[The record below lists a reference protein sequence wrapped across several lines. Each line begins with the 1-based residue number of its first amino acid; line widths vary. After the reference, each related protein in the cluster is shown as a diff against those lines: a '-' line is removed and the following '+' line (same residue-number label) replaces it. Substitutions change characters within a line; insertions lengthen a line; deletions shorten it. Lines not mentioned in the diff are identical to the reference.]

1 MEKIGI
7 DVHKT
12 ASQVCILTET
22 GEVLERRIQTSRESL
37 SRHLGNR
44 EAARILIEAS
54 TESEWVARC
63 LEQLGHE
70 VVVADPNFA
79 PMYATRSRRV
89 KTDRRDARALCDA
102 CHLGAYR
109 PAHRSTD
116 GSRDRRARL
125 AVREVLVGMR
135 TKMISLVRALVR
147 GQGLRIPSG
156 GAVTFAR
163 RLSKVELS
171 KELAEQAAPLLS
183 VLETVNE
190 QLRAADASL
199 EQAARDDV
207 LVQRLCTARSVGVG
221 PVTAVTF
228 VATVDQVERF
238 ESAKALRCLVKWAER
253 IAARRGKR
261 IAAVALARKL
271 AGILYAMWRDGTR
284 FGEVTGN
291 AAKAAA

>member
-1 MEKIGI
+1 M
-7 DVHKT
+7 
-12 ASQVCILTET
+12 
-22 GEVLERRIQTSRESL
+22 
-37 SRHLGNR
+37 LGDAYMKKGAMK
-44 EAARILIEAS
+44 EAYEEYSYAAEGYS
-54 TESEWVARC
+54 KKGESEKAN
-63 LEQLGHE
+63 
-70 VVVADPNFA
+70 AI
-79 PMYATRSRRV
+79 Y
-89 KTDRRDARALCDA
+89 K
-102 CHLGAYR
+102 
-109 PAHRSTD
+109 
-116 GSRDRRARL
+116 
-125 AVREVLVGMR
+125 
-135 TKMISLVRALVR
+135 KM
-147 GQGLRIPSG
+147 
-156 GAVTFAR
+156 
-163 RLSKVELS
+163 SKVELS